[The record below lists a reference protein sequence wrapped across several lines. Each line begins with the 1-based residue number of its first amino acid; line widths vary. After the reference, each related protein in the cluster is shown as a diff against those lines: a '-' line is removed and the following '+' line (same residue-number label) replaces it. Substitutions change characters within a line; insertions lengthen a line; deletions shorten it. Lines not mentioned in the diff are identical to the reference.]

1 MKELKEIKESLKKL
15 FEGFGKFLN
24 DFFFYFLNASIDAK
38 KDLGWKGYLFLI
50 PVILAILILLYSIIR
65 IMV

>member
-24 DFFFYFLNASIDAK
+24 DFLFYFLNVSIDSK
-38 KDLGWKGYLFLI
+38 KDLGWKGYLFLA
-50 PVILAILILLYSIIR
+50 PVVLAIFILLYSILR